1 MTLTVIERSMKME
14 ERFMGNL
21 LGLSFMKWWFLL
33 IPKVGMTLF
42 VGYVCYMGW
51 MNLGPHKPA
60 PDVARMKAADH
71 AVEKIVNDIQQNRGA
86 IRSAALCHFANDTT
100 DYFSRKLR
108 ERIEQSNILD
118 LSDIDFSEKLRTVLN
133 LRNKGATTSDEAL
146 AAVRSEKVEGVLWGS
161 LERFESIKG
170 GASLTGEWQLVDKN
184 TGTVVCGGR
193 IQEGAGASNIV
204 EAITSLGQSADEMEI
219 AASSIP
225 WYMRLLGFVLLVL
238 ILPVVTI
245 SFIRTMV
252 AKRSN
257 KVNAFVLGV
266 YTVIDMI
273 LSFFMIG
280 GTFNSFGV
288 VIVFL
293 VASMLA
299 FLYNV
304 SLMSFALRL
313 ETE

>member
-1 MTLTVIERSMKME
+1 ME

-133 LRNKGATTSDEAL
+133 LRNKGAATQQ
-146 AAVRSEKVEGVLWGS
+146 AAVDASSGECVDGVLWGS
-161 LERFESIKG
+161 LDRFESVRG
-170 GASLTGEWQLVDKN
+170 EATLVGEWQLVDKA
-184 TGTVVCGGR
+184 TGALVCGGR
-193 IQEGAGASNIV
+193 INEKTGALNMSGA
-204 EAITSLGQSADEMEI
+204 TSASGRFADEVEI
-219 AASSIP
+219 ASSTVS
-225 WYMRLLGFVLLVL
+225 WHMRFLGFVLVALL
-238 ILPVVTI
+238 LPVVTI

-257 KVNAFVLGV
+257 KVNAFMLGV

-273 LSFFMIG
+273 LAFFMIG
-280 GTFNSFGV
+280 GAFNSFGV

>member
-1 MTLTVIERSMKME
+1 ME
-14 ERFMGNL
+14 ERFMGNM

-51 MNLGPHKPA
+51 TNLGPHKPV

-71 AVEKIVNDIQQNRGA
+71 AVDKIVDAIRHSRGEM
-86 IRSAALCHFANDTT
+86 RSAALCHFANDTT

-133 LRNKGATTSDEAL
+133 LRNKGVTSADEA
-146 AAVRSEKVEGVLWGS
+146 RSATKGEKVDCVLWGS
-161 LERFESIKG
+161 LDRFESIKG
-170 GASLTGEWQLVDKN
+170 GATLTGEWQLLDKR
-184 TGTVVCGGR
+184 TGVVVCGGQ
-193 IQEGAGASNIV
+193 IHEGAGMSNFV
-204 EAITSLGQSADEMEI
+204 EAISTLGQSADDVEI
-219 AASSIP
+219 AASVVP

-238 ILPVVTI
+238 LLPIVTI

-257 KVNAFVLGV
+257 KVNAFVLSV

-273 LSFFMIG
+273 LAFFMVG
-280 GTFNSFGV
+280 GTFCSFAAV
-288 VIVFL
+288 AVFL
-293 VASMLA
+293 GASMLA

>member
-1 MTLTVIERSMKME
+1 ME

-133 LRNKGATTSDEAL
+133 LRNKGAKSADEA
-146 AAVRSEKVEGVLWGS
+146 RSATKRENVDCVLWGS
-161 LERFESIKG
+161 LDRFESIKG
-170 GASLTGEWQLVDKN
+170 VATLTGEWQLVDKN
-184 TGTVVCGGR
+184 TGVVVCGGQ
-193 IQEGAGASNIV
+193 IHEGAGSSNFV
-204 EAITSLGQSADEMEI
+204 EAISTLGQSADDVEI
-219 AASSIP
+219 AASVVP

-238 ILPVVTI
+238 LLPIVTI

-257 KVNAFVLGV
+257 KVNAFMLGV

-273 LSFFMIG
+273 LAFFMVG
-280 GTFNSFGV
+280 GTFCSFAPV
-288 VIVFL
+288 AVFL
-293 VASMLA
+293 GASMLA

>member
-1 MTLTVIERSMKME
+1 ME
-14 ERFMGNL
+14 ERVQGSL

-33 IPKVGMTLF
+33 IPKVGMPLF

-51 MNLGPHKPA
+51 MNLGPHKPV
-60 PDVARMKAADH
+60 PDLARMKAADH
-71 AVEKIVNDIQQNRGA
+71 AVEKIVSDIQKNRGT
-86 IRSAALCHFANDTT
+86 IRNAALCHFANDAS

-108 ERIEQSNILD
+108 EVIEQSNIID
-118 LSDIDFSEKLRTVLN
+118 LTDIDFSEKVRTVLN
-133 LRNKGATTSDEAL
+133 LRNAGARTSDEAL
-146 AAVRSEKVEGVLWGS
+146 DMARRESVDGVLWGR
-161 LERFESIKG
+161 LERFESVKG
-170 GASLTGEWQLVDKN
+170 EVSLTGEWQLVDKN
-184 TGTVVCGGR
+184 TGAVVCGGR
-193 IQEGAGASNIV
+193 IQEGSRSPNIG
-204 EAITSLGQSADEMEI
+204 EAVVAQGQSADEIEI
-219 AASSIP
+219 AASAFP

-273 LSFFMIG
+273 LAFFMIG
-280 GTFNSFGV
+280 GTFGSFGV
-288 VIVFL
+288 VFVFL
-293 VASMLA
+293 VASIFA
-299 FLYNV
+299 FFYNV